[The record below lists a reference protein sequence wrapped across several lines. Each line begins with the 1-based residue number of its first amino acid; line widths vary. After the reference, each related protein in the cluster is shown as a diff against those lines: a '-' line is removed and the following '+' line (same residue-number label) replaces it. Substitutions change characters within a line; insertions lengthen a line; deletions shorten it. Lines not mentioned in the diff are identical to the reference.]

1 MKRISLVFLSLL
13 VIVFISGCTQTSNIT
28 GLLQEVPDA
37 VDFLEKHPDTY
48 VTFVEVSNPEKIKN
62 YCNKSVPL
70 KDYLRLRL
78 YDEKTGSELIL
89 FLDKQTHQL
98 ICKKYNKNH
107 NLINQDPKE
116 KCKELGGDFCSSKNE
131 CALPWLN
138 SIEYCCPIPCGT
150 CPETVNCD
158 DKNNCTIDYCI
169 VKKGEP
175 VCIHKEITPCPNNGV
190 CELGEYEG
198 PIDSY
203 CPGEEYAVVSA
214 RIKSSDCPKTCDD
227 GNPETGDWYNFTS
240 QKCEHKLCEKKPP
253 IKIFKIGEV
262 ASDGKLAITVNRVS
276 FSDKLIYTQIMEIMG
291 EPHTSTFKLKPKD
304 GYQFLILDITIENL
318 LETPTTVSSLL
329 QFKVFDEEGYY
340 YDYSL
345 FGTRYLDK
353 KWEDGDILPKMK
365 RRGKIAF
372 EVPKNVKGLKFA
384 FLFDISRTTAVFDLL
399 EK

>member
-28 GLLQEVPDA
+28 GLLQKVPDA

-175 VCIHKEITPCPNNGV
+175 VCIHKEITPCPNNGI

-240 QKCEHKLCEKKPP
+240 QKCEHKLCEKKPS

-291 EPHTSTFKLKPKD
+291 EPHTSTFELKPKD
-304 GYQFLILDITIENL
+304 GYQFLILDIT
-318 LETPTTVSSLL
+318 
-329 QFKVFDEEGYY
+329 
-340 YDYSL
+340 
-345 FGTRYLDK
+345 
-353 KWEDGDILPKMK
+353 
-365 RRGKIAF
+365 
-372 EVPKNVKGLKFA
+372 
-384 FLFDISRTTAVFDLL
+384 
-399 EK
+399 